1 MYPEHI
7 MYQAYTHLNF
17 AFAFIDPITF
27 EVASMGAKDELL
39 YRRLVALKWW
49 KPELEVWI
57 AIGGMCTIFYSVSS
71 AIQFANTSKAC

>member
-1 MYPEHI
+1 MYPENI

-27 EVASMGAKDELL
+27 EVASMGPKDERL
-39 YRRLVALKWW
+39 YSRLVSWKRD

-57 AIGGMCTIFYSVSS
+57 AIGGMCTIFLLNIKCYSV
-71 AIQFANTSKAC
+71 C